1 VKQRPEALTEDQI
14 HRVVQSA
21 IEEAVSFIESEIA
34 PDRIK
39 AQRYYSGQTD
49 LGHEDGRSK
58 VVATKIRDTVR
69 AIKPSLLRVFLNT
82 DRPVEFVPV
91 GPEDAMAAEQ
101 ATKYMHV
108 KFQQCDGYRH
118 LTNAFHD
125 ALVKKTGIVKA
136 YWDEREEVTHHTYSN
151 LSDDELALIVGEA
164 EEDELEIVSIETQS
178 ELVEIQDPTTGQPG
192 EAPAGIHALTI
203 KRTTETGGIRID
215 SVPPEEFFVDR
226 HAKSLN
232 DSFVVGH
239 STEKRIG
246 DLVDMGYAFEDVID
260 YAGTSEASKVS
271 DEEEFAR
278 RAYSTL
284 DSSNDQLEDPSL
296 RPILVTEAY
305 MRVDVDGTGS
315 PMLHRFL
322 CLGDKYHLLDYEP
335 WGCYPFA
342 VFECDPEPHAFFGS
356 SIADILIQE
365 QDAATSMLRGLL
377 DNVALTNNPRTEVV
391 EENVNMD
398 DVLNNEIGGIV
409 RTTQPGSI
417 APLTVPFM
425 AGQTLAAVQYFDMLV
440 EEKSGVTKAST
451 GLSPDALQS
460 TTATAV
466 AATVAA
472 QAGQIEVMA
481 RHLAEGGMKQLFR
494 LMLRLCVENTPR
506 QEMLRMYGDKFV
518 PLDPRTWSLNMD
530 VSVNVGLGTG
540 REDQK
545 QSAMMQTLQIQQS
558 IFQAYGPGNG
568 LVTLTNLRNTLADS
582 LAMNGIRNADRY
594 FQPMDPQTEQQ
605 LIASQQQASQQPPPP
620 DPQTQAFLQVEQM
633 KLQQK
638 SQSEMAKLQ
647 LQQQGDMAKMQMQ
660 ATQSAVEDDRERDR
674 MDMDLVLRA
683 ADLLGKYG
691 VAVDQNRIRYL
702 QAAPRGPEG
711 I

>member
-1 VKQRPEALTEDQI
+1 VKQKPKALTEDQI
-14 HRVVQSA
+14 QRVVQSA
-21 IEEAVSFIESEIA
+21 IEEAVSFIESEVA

-82 DRPVEFVPV
+82 DRPVEYVPI
-91 GPEDAMAAEQ
+91 GPEDALAAEQ

-118 LTNAFHD
+118 LTNAIHD

-151 LSDDELALIVGEA
+151 LTDEELALIVGEA
-164 EEDELEIVSIETQS
+164 EEGELEIVAIETEA
-178 ELVEIQDPTTGQPG
+178 ELVEIQDPTTGQPS
-192 EAPAGIHALTI
+192 EAPAGRHSLTI
-203 KRTTETGGIRID
+203 KRTATTGGLRID

-226 HAKSLN
+226 HAKSMD
-232 DSFVVGH
+232 DSFVIGH
-239 STEKRIG
+239 STELRVG
-246 DLVDMGYAFEDVID
+246 DLVNMGYAFEDVID
-260 YAGTSEASKVS
+260 YAGASAASEVS
-271 DEEEFAR
+271 DEEEYAR

-284 DSSNDQLEDPSL
+284 DGADDPVEDPSL

-305 MRVDVDGTGS
+305 MRIDADGVGS
-315 PMLHRFL
+315 PRLHRFL
-322 CLGDKYHLLDYEP
+322 CMGDKYHLLDYEP

-365 QDAATSMLRGLL
+365 QDAATSMLRGML
-377 DNVALTNNPRTEVV
+377 DNVALANNPRTEVV

-409 RTTQPGSI
+409 RTTMQGSI
-417 APLTVPFM
+417 TPLTVPFM
-425 AGQTLAAVQYFDMLV
+425 GQQTLAAVQYFDMLV

-460 TTATAV
+460 TTAAAV
-466 AATVAA
+466 QATVSA

-494 LMLRLCVENTPR
+494 LMLKLCVENTPR
-506 QEMLRMYGDKFV
+506 EEMLRMYGDKFV
-518 PLDPRTWSLNMD
+518 PLDPRTWSLHMD

-545 QSAMMQTLQIQQS
+545 QSALMQTLQIQQS
-558 IFQAYGPGNG
+558 IFQTYGPANG

-582 LAMNGIRNADRY
+582 LAMNGIRNTDRY

-605 LIASQQQASQQPPPP
+605 LITAQQQASQQPPQP

-633 KLQQK
+633 KAQQK
-638 SQSEMAKLQ
+638 GQADMAKLQ
-647 LQQQGDMAKMQMQ
+647 LQQQSDMVKMQMQ
-660 ATQSAVEDDRERDR
+660 AAESAARDDRERDR
-674 MDMDLVLRA
+674 MDMELVLRA

-691 VAVDQNRIRYL
+691 VAVDQNRIRAL

-711 I
+711 V